1 MIGTSLIVIVVAAI
15 VAFVI
20 GSILFRSMWRVAEP
34 NEALI
39 ISGVRHGK
47 EDALGFKI
55 VTGSGTLVAPGLQTV
70 RRLSLK
76 LHEAQLSTDCV
87 TQQGIQVGIR
97 GVAIYKIGDDPAS
110 IANAAR
116 RFLDQKDD
124 VMDRNIQNLFD
135 GHLRSIIGGMTME
148 DLIRDRTK
156 LTDETREAAGADM
169 SKLGLILDSL
179 QIKDIVDPT
188 NYVESLAAP
197 HVAEVQKTARIA
209 QALANQEA
217 TQAEQ
222 ASAALNAQSVRDT
235 AIKQASFKADV
246 DKAQA
251 SASQAG
257 PLAEAIAKQEVV
269 KAATTT
275 AELEADRRQQ
285 ELQLEVARPADA
297 EAYAIKVKAEAE
309 RDAAIAAAQG
319 QAQRT
324 ELQGKA
330 EAAAIQVRGEAEGA
344 AIKAK
349 LLAEA
354 EGIKARSDAL
364 AANPEAV
371 MGQSMAENMPAIVRE
386 AAQAYGNIKQ
396 LVVLDGATGMNNT
409 LRGIVGF
416 GATLLP
422 LLRNWVDS
430 GKASETAARAID
442 AGVAAVKKPAASDT
456 VAAENGESPEKRT

>member
-1 MIGTSLIVIVVAAI
+1 
-15 VAFVI
+15 
-20 GSILFRSMWRVAEP
+20 
-34 NEALI
+34 
-39 ISGVRHGK
+39 
-47 EDALGFKI
+47 
-55 VTGSGTLVAPGLQTV
+55 
-70 RRLSLK
+70 
-76 LHEAQLSTDCV
+76 
-87 TQQGIQVGIR
+87 
-97 GVAIYKIGDDPAS
+97 
-110 IANAAR
+110 
-116 RFLDQKDD
+116 
-124 VMDRNIQNLFD
+124 
-135 GHLRSIIGGMTME
+135 
-148 DLIRDRTK
+148 
-156 LTDETREAAGADM
+156 
-169 SKLGLILDSL
+169 
-179 QIKDIVDPT
+179 
-188 NYVESLAAP
+188 
-197 HVAEVQKTARIA
+197 VQKTARIA

-297 EAYAIKVKAEAE
+297 AAYAIKVKAEAD

-409 LRGIVGF
+409 LRGVVGF

-422 LLRNWVDS
+422 LLRNWIDS
-430 GKASETAARAID
+430 N
-442 AGVAAVKKPAASDT
+442 KPAES
-456 VAAENGESPEKRT
+456 AEPPEKKS